1 MTSRAWLLA
10 VLWLVIAIFVWNALF
25 DLYVSRGA
33 REYLQLLAESELG
46 RISRPDMTQV
56 MDQAKNMGMQGAS
69 LWAAIILAA
78 GWATIAIGRR
88 GN

>member
-1 MTSRAWLLA
+1 MTPRAWLLA
-10 VLWLVIAIFVWNALF
+10 VLWLVIAVFVWNALF

-56 MDQAKNMGMQGAS
+56 MDQAKNMGIQGAS
-69 LWAAIILAA
+69 IWAAIILAA
-78 GWATIAIGRR
+78 GWATIAMGRR

>member
-1 MTSRAWLLA
+1 MTPRAWLLA
-10 VLWLVIAIFVWNALF
+10 VLWLVIAVFVWNALF

-56 MDQAKNMGMQGAS
+56 MDQAKNMGIQGAS
-69 LWAAIILAA
+69 IWAAIILAS
-78 GWATIAIGRR
+78 GWATIAMGRR